1 MKNENSLEN
10 NKKAQHTTTT
20 ITTTTITTTK
30 QTKHGLDYDE
40 APF

>member
-10 NKKAQHTTTT
+10 NKKAQHTTT